1 MKDIDYFFEWMSPSE
16 VAEDF
21 GISEKEALNQV
32 KARNMRTQTTRH
44 GEFQIFG
51 EDLKAWYD
59 ELKQSSSISSS
70 SSESSRSGKR
80 KMLPVQPVTNNEPAE
95 PEIHS
100 WQTGDIPPDHPAWL
114 RLEEDGTRWVT
125 IRRSAEVLGLPE
137 HRVRYMV
144 RRNYLSNQT
153 H

>member
-44 GEFQIFG
+44 GDLQIFG

-59 ELKQSSSISSS
+59 ELRESSSSSISSS
-70 SSESSRSGKR
+70 ESTRRGKR
-80 KMLPVQPVTNNEPAE
+80 KMLPVQPVTSHVLAE
-95 PEIHS
+95 PEIKS
-100 WQTGDIPPDHPAWL
+100 WQIGDTPPDHPAWL
-114 RLEEDGTRWVT
+114 
-125 IRRSAEVLGLPE
+125 
-137 HRVRYMV
+137 
-144 RRNYLSNQT
+144 
-153 H
+153 